1 MAKVWVTR
9 YALTDGI
16 MEMKG
21 EIHDDGY
28 FLPDGDGYWS
38 SIPKK
43 DWHHTKAEAIARAEE
58 MRIER
63 LKSLDNQIKKISSLK
78 FE

>member
-16 MEMKG
+16 KEMEG

-28 FLPDGDGYWS
+28 FHPDGYWS
-38 SIPKK
+38 YIPKK
-43 DWHHTKAEAIARAEE
+43 QWHHTKAEAIASAEE
-58 MRIER
+58 MRIAK
-63 LKSLDNQIKKISSLK
+63 LKSLDKQIKKISALK